1 LVILPDIS
9 EKAEPV
15 EFNGSN
21 GLMLI
26 NAIFAANREL
36 FLFFDQ
42 KKLAK
47 AGIQEYTIQDRLL
60 LY

>member
-1 LVILPDIS
+1 LAILPDIS
-9 EKAEPV
+9 EKTEPV
-15 EFNGSN
+15 EFNSPN

-47 AGIQEYTIQDRLL
+47 AGIQEYTI
-60 LY
+60 